1 MRIDTKLKNTILTLV
16 GICLLRLSPI
26 FAQNNPTLSINPY
39 LQNDSL
45 KLEISYQNLFTGNIK
60 KTLLAGLPILMEI
73 NLKLLDTGDKTIQI
87 KTINGKISYDV
98 WEELFNIQGLQSTQK
113 SLHTLE
119 DVKNYFSRKLK
130 PGLLP
135 KEYLM
140 RAEEY
145 RIDVESHLTLLTR
158 KQSRRLSDWIQTGEQ
173 TEEDLPSDERDTGF
187 RLNLN
192 NLVQFFMG
200 EKDKPEEFFLEA
212 SSEKF
217 RLNDLS
223 N

>member
-1 MRIDTKLKNTILTLV
+1 
-16 GICLLRLSPI
+16 
-26 FAQNNPTLSINPY
+26 
-39 LQNDSL
+39 
-45 KLEISYQNLFTGNIK
+45 
-60 KTLLAGLPILMEI
+60 
-73 NLKLLDTGDKTIQI
+73 
-87 KTINGKISYDV
+87 
-98 WEELFNIQGLQSTQK
+98 
-113 SLHTLE
+113 
-119 DVKNYFSRKLK
+119 
-130 PGLLP
+130 
-135 KEYLM
+135 M